1 MFPGCSDKHLIL
13 CHRLAPSLVSAGALR
28 SGGLYRHPLASPSQK
43 IFHHISCHS
52 LCICLFRNVRRAI
65 LFQQLFDAAFTPCAV
80 NGSDEQSNAA
90 IKAALELYAADH
102 GKLNDGDSFTTKLNN
117 CVLTISLKDGSL
129 DVQFDPDADVAVDT
143 PYTLDMKLDIYKEED
158 NG

>member
-1 MFPGCSDKHLIL
+1 MNEKGLI
-13 CHRLAPSLVSAGALR
+13 
-28 SGGLYRHPLASPSQK
+28 
-43 IFHHISCHS
+43 
-52 LCICLFRNVRRAI
+52 
-65 LFQQLFDAAFTPCAV
+65 
-80 NGSDEQSNAA
+80 EQSNAA

-129 DVQFDPDADVAVDT
+129 DVQFDADVAVDT
-143 PYTLDMKLDIYKEED
+143 PYTLDMKLDIYEEED